1 MFYVTVLYV
10 NEYSSNIEV
19 PVNDSNTI
27 NQLLSV
33 ANVFLHKET
42 MNIQATC
49 IEMI

>member
-27 NQLLSV
+27 NQLFSDAV
-33 ANVFLHKET
+33 CVPTQGNYE
-42 MNIQATC
+42 
-49 IEMI
+49 